1 MCGGGGLTIECWVA
15 IDFSELT
22 PTRECDQAL
31 LIACESGR
39 SGWWCGA
46 TMGGKSS
53 KQKKE
58 EVDRG
63 NVIDTFK
70 AK

>member
-1 MCGGGGLTIECWVA
+1 LIL
-15 IDFSELT
+15 LT
-22 PTRECDQAL
+22 PHVSVTKLYRQRVSRDA
-31 LIACESGR
+31 R
-39 SGWWCGA
+39 VWWCGA